1 MFSMK
6 LIGLARYMPKGAGA
20 RKASPMRS
28 VWIVLALAMTPWLVW
43 SGEAGASAGDGA
55 VSATAAVGTPKGRLK
70 YRGKGPVCVCST
82 GLSEREIQD
91 AERARTGAGAVQ
103 GAETK
108 KADSPQQTKEQ
119 KK

>member
-6 LIGLARYMPKGAGA
+6 LIGLARYMPKGCGA
-20 RKASPMRS
+20 RKVSPMRNA
-28 VWIVLALAMTPWLVW
+28 WIVLALAMAPCVVW
-43 SGEAGASAGDGA
+43 SGQAGASAGDGA
-55 VSATAAVGTPKGRLK
+55 VSATAAVGTRQGRLK

-91 AERARTGAGAVQ
+91 AERARAGAGAAQ
-103 GAETK
+103 GAEAK
-108 KADSPQQTKEQ
+108 KTDSLQQTKEQ

>member
-6 LIGLARYMPKGAGA
+6 LIGLARYMPKGFGV
-20 RKASPMRS
+20 RKASPMRIG
-28 VWIVLALAMTPWLVW
+28 WIVLALAMAPCVLW
-43 SGEAGASAGDGA
+43 SGQAGASAGDSA
-55 VSATAAVGTPKGRLK
+55 VSTTAAAGTPQGRLK

-91 AERARTGAGAVQ
+91 AERARAGAGAVQ

-108 KADSPQQTKEQ
+108 KTDSRQQTKEQ